1 MLDADSGSPLLAT
14 STDFK
19 KGMRQL
25 AAGVNVVTVAN
36 GTAYD
41 GLTATAACSIS
52 AEPPHLLVCVN
63 SSASAH
69 GPIHRAG
76 AFCLNVLAHE
86 QEDIAKRF
94 AGIDGADR
102 SARFDIG
109 IWTQLA
115 TGAPV
120 LEGAVANFDCIV
132 VREIEAAT
140 HTLFLGR
147 VLSVRSNEAGMPLI
161 YGHGRFTGLK
171 GAAAG

>member
-1 MLDADSGSPLLAT
+1 MLDADAGSPILAT
-14 STDFK
+14 PADFK

-25 AAGVNVVTVAN
+25 AAGVNVITVAN
-36 GTAYD
+36 GVAYD

-76 AFCLNVLAHE
+76 AFCLNVLAHD
-86 QEDIAKRF
+86 QEAIAKRF
-94 AGIDGADR
+94 AGMDGTDR
-102 SARFDIG
+102 TTRFEIG
-109 IWTQLA
+109 TWVQLA

-120 LEGAVANFDCIV
+120 LEGAIANFDCIV

-147 VLSVRSNEAGMPLI
+147 VLSVRSNEQGTPLI
-161 YGHGRFTGLK
+161 YGSGRFTSLM
-171 GAAAG
+171 AALS